1 MTKKNQ
7 STLILPLLSQLPVL
21 TSHLGLNG
29 ANGTNRETQRRCQ
42 INANND
48 YEAIQCWL
56 NEYRAKESTFR
67 TYQKEAERF
76 LLWCVYQLQKPLS
89 SIERGDIDNYMTFL
103 SDPQPRETWCA
114 KSHGRNGKRGHANW
128 RPFIGPLSQSAKM
141 TAMSVLDSLFSY
153 LVEACYLSFNPLSL
167 IRRRTSRMHQL
178 HHQVMQ
184 LEERIL
190 TLDEWHTMLD
200 VLEKFPEATTHE
212 KNEKMRLIFII
223 NILYFLGLRINEVAT
238 HEWRAFRQVDDQWWF
253 YVLGKGDKVGRI
265 PVNDALLRAII
276 LYRTHLNKSPYPT
289 PEDTT
294 PLIHSL
300 TTKTAITPRQINH
313 LLKRLAMATAARY
326 ADQPEKAKKIRKFSA
341 HWLRHLSASMQDRA
355 GVAFKHIRANHRH
368 ENDETT
374 RRYVHALDHDRHVD
388 MQKLTL
394 RMEKLSS

>member
-1 MTKKNQ
+1 MAKTTT
-7 STLILPLLSQLPVL
+7 SAITLPSLSQLPAL
-21 TSHLGLNG
+21 TNSLGLNG

-42 INANND
+42 INASND

-56 NEYRAKESTFR
+56 NEYRAKDSTFR

-76 LLWCVYQLQKPLS
+76 LLWSIYQQQKPLS
-89 SIERGDIDNYMTFL
+89 SLERDDLDAYMAFL

-114 KSHGRNGKRGHANW
+114 KSNGRNGKRGHPNW

-141 TAMSVLDSLFSY
+141 TAISVLDSLFSY
-153 LVEACYLSFNPLSL
+153 LVEACYLTFNPLAL
-167 IRRRTSRMHQL
+167 MRRRTSRTHQL
-178 HHQVMQ
+178 HQHALQ

-200 VLEKFPEATTHE
+200 VLERLPEASTSE

-223 NILYFLGLRINEVAT
+223 NILYFLGLRINELAT
-238 HEWRAFRQVDDQWWF
+238 HEWRAFRKVDDQWWF
-253 YVLGKGDKVGRI
+253 YVFGKGDKVGRI
-265 PVNDALLRAII
+265 PVNDALLRAMI

-289 PEDTT
+289 PDDTM
-294 PLIHSL
+294 PLIHSF

-313 LLKRLAMATAARY
+313 LLKRLALATADRY
-326 ADQPEKAKKIRKFSA
+326 LDQPDKAKKLRKFSA

-374 RRYVHALDHDRHVD
+374 RRYVHALDQDRHVD

-394 RMEKLSS
+394 RMEKLPS